1 MEYSQILSRVILI
14 NRYLLDFDS
23 RLIPN
28 ALSDG
33 ILERYKYPDLYPNTP
48 PALSLGMVQDNGLM
62 PSLGILQDEES
73 TLGIL
78 QDDSNELSDGIFL
91 DSPHELINQRTC
103 PG

>member
-1 MEYSQILSRVILI
+1 MEYSQILCRVILI

-33 ILERYKYPDLYPNTP
+33 ILERYKYPDSYPNTP
-48 PALSLGMVQDNGLM
+48 PAS
-62 PSLGILQDEES
+62 SLGILQDEES